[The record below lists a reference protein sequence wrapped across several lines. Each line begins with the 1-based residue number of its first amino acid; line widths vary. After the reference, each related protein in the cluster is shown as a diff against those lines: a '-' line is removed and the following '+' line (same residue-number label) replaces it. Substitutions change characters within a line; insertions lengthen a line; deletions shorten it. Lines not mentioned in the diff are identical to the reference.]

1 MALLAGSTPW
11 ALANAVITIASTLLG
26 TELHARFTFATPHRP
41 GRREHW
47 QSAGSAAAY
56 AATTAATLALHL
68 LQPSPGTLAEQAV
81 YLTASALAGTG
92 RFLLLRLIVFAGGRS
107 HTPKRTPTPA
117 PQLRTVL

>member
-1 MALLAGSTPW
+1 MPW

-47 QSAGSAAAY
+47 QSAGSAAAAY

-68 LQPSPGTLAEQAV
+68 LQPSPGTLAEQAA

-92 RFLLLRLIVFAGGRS
+92 RFLLLRLVVFAGGRS

-117 PQLRTVL
+117 PQLRVLKVA